1 MGQYTPRYE
10 FIDVKEVGVDGA
22 TASQYSLH
30 IEIVEVVDSD
40 GQAWDPEPGPDPWDE
55 LVKVEAS
62 KITTS
67 APLPVGT
74 TINGVTGTFTGGD
87 PENTTY
93 RYRWRTRPVGGS
105 WTNESWNT
113 GWTNEARPVTYDLPA
128 DKFNYQIQ
136 LQTQARDDVQ
146 DPAIQIL
153 NNSPTKNTE
162 KSTIGDVSVTINDIA
177 YDLVNQAPLTILMN
191 DPIVVVVSIS
201 GNAQN
206 VTYNWAARSDYPLMV
221 GSQSASTI
229 LTFPQE
235 GGPTVTCTISDPA
248 SQEQAISI
256 GMNFYV
262 VDAFD

>member
-1 MGQYTPRYE
+1 MSAYLKRLDITNIEEGTSSGMY
-10 FIDVKEVGVDGA
+10 VKYVD
-22 TASQYSLH
+22 
-30 IEIVEVVDSD
+30 IVEVVDQD
-40 GQAWDPEPGPDPWDE
+40 GNPWEPVPGPDPWDE
-55 LVKVEAS
+55 LVKDKAPE
-62 KITTS
+62 ITTN

-87 PENTTY
+87 PEVITY

-105 WTNESWNT
+105 WTNESWTT
-113 GWTNEARPVTYDLPA
+113 GWSNEPLPVTYDLAA

-146 DPAIQIL
+146 DPPIQVL
-153 NNSPTKNTE
+153 NNSGTKNTE
-162 KSTIGDVSVTINDIA
+162 KTTIGTVSVTINDIA

-191 DPIVVVVSIS
+191 DPITVVVSIS

-206 VTYNWAARSDYPLMV
+206 VTYNWAARGDYPLMV
-221 GSQSASTI
+221 GSQAASTV

-262 VDAFD
+262 VDAL